1 MSEPRIDSQ
10 SKSGTAGGDMNQV
23 DGWIGSVWSHRRGRL
38 LIGKLRT
45 VQGNT
50 ATLSVVG
57 LGPVVPEGVRVLPP
71 EPTGSSIVQVSLL
84 SLVAEWKR
92 MGRGSGAGGVQAIQP
107 SP

>member
-92 MGRGSGAGGVQAIQP
+92 MGRGSGAGGVQAMQP
-107 SP
+107 GP